1 LRSIDGVSD
10 LYPALKPSHND
21 LLNILKAHSSDI
33 SSTVVP
39 SRSSRYDE
47 NLPEHYVSAQDLSQN
62 ERSQFLPSTQPT
74 PGQRQPWPS
83 SHAVYVHPS
92 DQNPKGNFTS
102 HDVFDEDRAAGNTSV
117 RILGLRRR
125 TFFIILVILVILV
138 LVVTGA
144 VLGGVL
150 GSRAANDS
158 GVTRSSSYVHL
169 HAISS
174 TLQCCSSP
182 LSVVQSA

>member
-1 LRSIDGVSD
+1 VSD

-47 NLPEHYVSAQDLSQN
+47 NLPEHYVSVQDLSQN
-62 ERSQFLPSTQPT
+62 ERSQFLPFTQQT
-74 PGQRQPWPS
+74 PGQQQPWPS

-92 DQNPKGNFTS
+92 DQNLKGNFTS
-102 HDVFDEDRAAGNTSV
+102 HDVFDGDQAAGNTSV

-125 TFFIILVILVILV
+125 TFFIILVILV